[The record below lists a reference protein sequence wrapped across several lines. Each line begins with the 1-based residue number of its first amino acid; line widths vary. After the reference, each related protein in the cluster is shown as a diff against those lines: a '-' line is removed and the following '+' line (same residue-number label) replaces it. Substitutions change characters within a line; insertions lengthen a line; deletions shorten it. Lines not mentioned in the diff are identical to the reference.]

1 MPKPKTAFYF
11 VEYSE
16 NLRSGSF
23 AVIIGNLRPVIYVV
37 RGAVSRCFTQMLSGT
52 RTDLYIADI
61 FADETL
67 QVTKILLQNP
77 LFAIGVIDTHGAIHP
92 QRQLVN

>member
-16 NLRSGSF
+16 NLRLSIF
-23 AVIIGNLRPVIYVV
+23 AVIIEKLRPNMYVV
-37 RGAVSRCFTQMLSGT
+37 RRAVSRCFTQMLSGT

>member
-16 NLRSGSF
+16 NLRLSIF
-23 AVIIGNLRPVIYVV
+23 AVIIEKLRPNIYVV

-52 RTDLYIADI
+52 RTDLYIADV
-61 FADETL
+61 FAVETL
-67 QVTKILLQNP
+67 QVTKILLQDL
-77 LFAIGVIDTHGAIHP
+77 LFAIRVFDTYSTIPP
-92 QRQLVN
+92 QRHLVN